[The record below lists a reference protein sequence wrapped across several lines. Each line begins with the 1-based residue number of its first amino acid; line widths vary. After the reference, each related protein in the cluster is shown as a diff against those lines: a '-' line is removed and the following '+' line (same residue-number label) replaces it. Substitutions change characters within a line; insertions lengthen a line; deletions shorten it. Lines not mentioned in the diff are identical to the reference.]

1 MSTNYKFQLTK
12 VGQHSEPFGNYDM
25 TSGDVYL
32 GRLYV
37 LPTTEPELLSAGI
50 DKQWF
55 ITHER
60 GDFVVSGYINKNG
73 EWSLSAHQSL
83 EPVLS
88 YSSQSAVFSL
98 VFSESYTL
106 QMQQQR
112 LSQSELQENE
122 LSLVEAL
129 KHNAALPI
137 FSSIGDES
145 SSDKDDGESDH
156 KQGITFNES
165 AFLFSLPGVRELM
178 NGSLVLE
185 DTDVVR
191 SSEVEE
197 DESNLE
203 VEKIAQWREAEPED
217 RAKAVELS
225 NELMREQA
233 QERLVMQVIE
243 AHREL
248 TLRSLLEQY
257 EQELENPYWMLV
269 VDEDQHLFRLF
280 SRTDGHTV
288 LEVTLSGEIWKPLSL
303 EDALQLEE
311 NFQLSILNVRSCR
324 FDERDNLVEIEESAS
339 TPQLPVERQDKPG
352 VKEDKPKKGLEL

>member
-1 MSTNYKFQLTK
+1 MSTNYKFQFTK
-12 VGQHSEPFGNYDM
+12 VGQHSEPFGNYDV

-37 LPTTEPELLSAGI
+37 LPTTEPELISAGI

-55 ITHER
+55 ITHEK
-60 GDFVVSGYINKNG
+60 GDFVVSGYINENG

-98 VFSESYTL
+98 VFSESYRL

-112 LSQSELQENE
+112 LSQSEPRENE

-129 KHNAALPI
+129 KHNAVSPT
-137 FSSIGDES
+137 FSSVGDES
-145 SSDKDDGESDH
+145 SSDKDDGGGDD
-156 KQGITFNES
+156 KQGITSNES
-165 AFLFSLPGVRELM
+165 AFLFSLPGVRELI

-185 DTDVVR
+185 DADAVR

-197 DESNLE
+197 DESNVE

-217 RAKAVELS
+217 RAKALERS

-243 AHREL
+243 AHRQL
-248 TLRSLLEQY
+248 TRRSVLEQY
-257 EQELENPYWMLV
+257 EQELENPSWMLV
-269 VDEDQHLFRLF
+269 VDEEQHLFRLF

-288 LEVTLSGEIWKPLSL
+288 LEATLSGEILKPLSL

-311 NFQLSILNVRSCR
+311 NFQLPILNVRPCR
-324 FDERDNLVEIEESAS
+324 FDERDDLAEIEESAS
-339 TPQLPVERQDKPG
+339 TPQLPVEKQDKPEI
-352 VKEDKPKKGLEL
+352 KEDKQKKGLEL

>member
-1 MSTNYKFQLTK
+1 MKFEFISVKQF
-12 VGQHSEPFGNYDM
+12 SDEFGNYDV
-25 TSGDVYL
+25 TFGDIRL

-37 LPTTEPELLSAGI
+37 LPIIEPALLSAGI

-55 ITHER
+55 ISHEK

-83 EPVLS
+83 EPALF

-129 KHNAALPI
+129 KYNAVSQT
-137 FSSIGDES
+137 FSSVGDES
-145 SSDKDDGESDH
+145 SSDKDDGGGDD
-156 KQGITFNES
+156 KQGIASKEE

-185 DTDVVR
+185 DTDAVR

-197 DESNLE
+197 DESNVE

-217 RAKAVELS
+217 KAKALELS
-225 NELMREQA
+225 NELMRSQA

-243 AHREL
+243 AHRQL
-248 TLRSLLEQY
+248 TVRSVLEQY
-257 EQELENPYWMLV
+257 EQELENPSWMLV
-269 VDEDQHLFRLF
+269 IDEEQHLFKLLC
-280 SRTDGHTV
+280 RTDGHTV
-288 LEVTLSGEIWKPLSL
+288 LEATLDEEVLSPLSL

-311 NFQLSILNVRSCR
+311 SFQISILNVRTGR
-324 FDERDNLVEIEESAS
+324 FREKDNLVEIEPSVS
-339 TPQLPVERQDKPG
+339 VPQLSVEKQNEPEIKDA
-352 VKEDKPKKGLEL
+352 KEKKGLEL

>member
-1 MSTNYKFQLTK
+1 LTK

-37 LPTTEPELLSAGI
+37 LPTTEPELISAGI

-83 EPVLS
+83 EPALS

-137 FSSIGDES
+137 FSSVGDES
-145 SSDKDDGESDH
+145 SSDKDDGGGGD
-156 KQGITFNES
+156 KQGITSNES
-165 AFLFSLPGVRELM
+165 GFLFSLPGVRELM

-185 DTDVVR
+185 DADAVR
-191 SSEVEE
+191 SLEIEE
-197 DESNLE
+197 DESNVE
-203 VEKIAQWREAEPED
+203 VEKIAQWHEAEPED

-243 AHREL
+243 AHRQL

-257 EQELENPYWMLV
+257 EQELKNPSWMLV
-269 VDEDQHLFRLF
+269 VDQEQHLFRLF

-288 LEVTLSGEIWKPLSL
+288 LEATLSGEVLKPLSL

-311 NFQLSILNVRSCR
+311 NFQLSILNVRPCR
-324 FDERDNLVEIEESAS
+324 FDERDNLVEIEESVS
-339 TPQLPVERQDKPG
+339 TRQLPVEKQDKPE
-352 VKEDKPKKGLEL
+352 VKEDKQKKDWSCNGG